1 MVEYLLDASALYPLV
16 LKLRDKLLD
25 YLALMAVLDLTVYE
39 VGNVIWKES
48 RGGRVRAPKALATAF
63 AEVLRGVKVVRVE
76 DRAMADV
83 LELALAEEITFY
95 DAAYLYAARKLGL
108 KLVTE
113 DSDLKRYPEAVSV
126 EELVAELERS
136 RR

>member
-39 VGNVIWKES
+39 VGNVIWEES
-48 RGGRVRAPKALATAF
+48 RGGRVGSQGPGDGFR
-63 AEVLRGVKVVRVE
+63 VLRGVKVVRVE

-83 LELALAEEITFY
+83 LE
-95 DAAYLYAARKLGL
+95 RLGGGNNL
-108 KLVTE
+108 L
-113 DSDLKRYPEAVSV
+113 
-126 EELVAELERS
+126 
-136 RR
+136 

>member
-39 VGNVIWKES
+39 VGNVIWEES